1 MDLVE
6 KAKKHWFVGVIS
18 IAVLCISITWG
29 VAVEILVKPRDFII
43 EQNEKKISELE
54 NEKKSLEEKLA
65 ICQENLEKYRNI
77 KPIISKGR
85 IIMPQEGEAVTMEFS
100 FEVEITRYN
109 PGSRYYLVN
118 EVYGLYWPKV
128 KINPNQRDRRITGQI
143 VEAGNPPGGI
153 FHLVLIEVNIQ
164 EDQELRN
171 YFRGETHPG
180 IQRIGN
186 ILHRIQLKVI
196 K

>member
-6 KAKKHWFVGVIS
+6 KAKKHWFVGIIS
-18 IAVLCISITWG
+18 IAVLCIGITWV

-43 EQNEKKISELE
+43 EQKEKKITELE
-54 NEKKSLEEKLA
+54 KVITGHEKEKKSLEDKLDLCREKLA
-65 ICQENLEKYRNI
+65 RCSN
-77 KPIISKGR
+77 GR
-85 IIMPQEGEAVTMEFS
+85 IILPREGEVVPMEFS
-100 FEVEITRYN
+100 FEVEINAYN
-109 PGSRYYLVN
+109 PKKRYYLVN
-118 EVYGLYWPKV
+118 EVNEQYWPKIE
-128 KINPNQRDRRITGQI
+128 INPTTNGRKIVGQI

-153 FHLVLIEVNIQ
+153 FHLVLIEVNVQ

-171 YFRGETHPG
+171 YFKGETHPG

-186 ILHRIQLKVI
+186 VLHRIQLKVI